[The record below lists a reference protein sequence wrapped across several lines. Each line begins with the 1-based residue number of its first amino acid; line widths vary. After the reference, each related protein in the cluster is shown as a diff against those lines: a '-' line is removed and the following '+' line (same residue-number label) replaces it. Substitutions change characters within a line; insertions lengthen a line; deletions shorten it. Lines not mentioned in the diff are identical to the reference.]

1 MNQMNGPSGGNS
13 HAGKRKWEALWD
25 GCPALPPWGDREDDP
40 KGDLFFVVVAIF
52 HPNLKN
58 QLMVHWWFELVHWWF
73 ELVHWWFEL
82 VVWIAI
88 GSPYERSLLLK
99 G

>member
-13 HAGKRKWEALWD
+13 HAGKRKWEA
-25 GCPALPPWGDREDDP
+25 GGARHCHPGERGDDP
-40 KGDLFFVVVAIF
+40 QGDLFFVVVAIF

-58 QLMVHWWFELVHWWF
+58 QLMVNWWFELVHWW
-73 ELVHWWFEL
+73 LEL